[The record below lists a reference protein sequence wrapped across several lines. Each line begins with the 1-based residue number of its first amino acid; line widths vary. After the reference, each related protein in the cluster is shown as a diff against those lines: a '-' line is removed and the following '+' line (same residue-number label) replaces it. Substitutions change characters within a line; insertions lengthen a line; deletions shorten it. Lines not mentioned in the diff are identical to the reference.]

1 MTETVGRATSAAR
14 DTADG
19 TSRNPLSDLAHSEA
33 ADRLKAELQDYL
45 AAQAT
50 RLLTGV
56 GHKLGETTGKLN
68 DIAEGNSPGFAKLA
82 ADGGKKLAEGKGPL
96 RTALELGVTR
106 AKDNVTGA
114 LKNLGGGGKGK
125 RKKSSGNKPTVI
137 MEYID
142 VGVPLRT
149 AYDQWTQ
156 YQDFST
162 FAKGVK
168 SANKAD
174 DTTSDWQA
182 KIWWSNRSWKATT
195 TEQVPDDRIAWS
207 SEGAKGT
214 TKGVVSFHKLADNLT
229 RVLLVIEYYPSG
241 LFEKTGNIWRAQG
254 RRARLDL
261 KNFARFITI
270 KGEAED
276 SWRGE
281 IRDGEVVRSHE
292 DAVAEEEEEQGGPE
306 DSQAGD
312 SEPGDS
318 EAEGEEYDEETPEG
332 EAGGGPEDAYDEDE
346 ADEAEAGYEDED
358 EEDAAPEDAYE
369 DEAGGAEP
377 DDPYEDED
385 EEAAGDEDDEEYEEG
400 VPPEEDAPQ
409 EEEYEDEDE
418 EYEDDDE
425 PAEEAGADEPEGRS
439 RR

>member
-1 MTETVGRATSAAR
+1 MTGTLGRAGSAAR
-14 DTADG
+14 DRADG
-19 TSRNPLSDLAHSEA
+19 AAKNPLAGVAHSEA

-45 AAQAT
+45 AARAT
-50 RLLTGV
+50 RLLTGL
-56 GHKLGETTGKLN
+56 GHRLGETTNKLN

-82 ADGGKKLAEGKGPL
+82 LDGGRKITEGKSPL
-96 RTALELGVTR
+96 RSAVELGASR
-106 AKDNVTGA
+106 AKDNVMGA
-114 LKNLGGGGKGK
+114 LKGLGGGKGK
-125 RKKSSGNKPTVI
+125 RKKSAGQKPTVI
-137 MEYID
+137 IEHID

-168 SANKAD
+168 SASRSD
-174 DTTSDWQA
+174 DSTSDWQA
-182 KIWWSNRSWKATT
+182 KIWWSNRSWKAKT

-214 TKGVVSFHKLADNLT
+214 TRGVVSFHRLADNLT
-229 RVLLVIEYYPSG
+229 RVLLVVEYYPSG

-261 KNFARFITI
+261 KHFARFITI

-292 DAVAEEEEEQGGPE
+292 DALAEEEDETSADDREEEPGGEYEDEPEEEYEPESEDEEEEEEGPE
-306 DSQAGD
+306 AAEE
-312 SEPGDS
+312 SEED
-318 EAEGEEYDEETPEG
+318 EY
-332 EAGGGPEDAYDEDE
+332 PEDEYTYDDEDE
-346 ADEAEAGYEDED
+346 AETEDEQ
-358 EEDAAPEDAYE
+358 PES
-369 DEAGGAEP
+369 
-377 DDPYEDED
+377 
-385 EEAAGDEDDEEYEEG
+385 
-400 VPPEEDAPQ
+400 
-409 EEEYEDEDE
+409 
-418 EYEDDDE
+418 
-425 PAEEAGADEPEGRS
+425 RS

>member
-1 MTETVGRATSAAR
+1 MTETVGSATSAAR
-14 DTADG
+14 GATDKAA
-19 TSRNPLSDLAHSEA
+19 PLTDLAHSEA
-33 ADRLKAELQDYL
+33 ADRLKAEVQEYL

-82 ADGGKKLAEGKGPL
+82 LDGGRKIAEGKGPL
-96 RTALELGVTR
+96 RSALELGASR
-106 AKDNVTGA
+106 AKENVVEA
-114 LKNLGGGGKGK
+114 FKNLGGGKGK
-125 RKKSSGNKPTVI
+125 RKGGAGNKPTVI
-137 MEYID
+137 LESVD

-168 SANKAD
+168 SANRAD
-174 DTTSDWQA
+174 DTQSDWQM
-182 KIWWSNRSWKATT
+182 KIFWSSRSWKAKT
-195 TEQVPDDRIAWS
+195 TEQVPDERISWT

-214 TKGVVSFHKLADNLT
+214 TKGVVSFHELGESLT
-229 RVLLVIEYYPSG
+229 RVLLVIEYYPKG

-261 KNFARFITI
+261 KNYVRFITL

-276 SWRGE
+276 AWRGE

-292 DAVAEEEEEQGGPE
+292 DAAAEEEQEGEESYEGDDEERDEYEEGEEPRGEEEEEEEEEEPE
-306 DSQAGD
+306 EEEPREDEGD
-312 SEPGDS
+312 A
-318 EAEGEEYDEETPEG
+318 EAEEEPAEE
-332 EAGGGPEDAYDEDE
+332 
-346 ADEAEAGYEDED
+346 EAEA
-358 EEDAAPEDAYE
+358 
-369 DEAGGAEP
+369 
-377 DDPYEDED
+377 
-385 EEAAGDEDDEEYEEG
+385 
-400 VPPEEDAPQ
+400 
-409 EEEYEDEDE
+409 EYEDEE
-418 EYEDDDE
+418 EPEYEY
-425 PAEEAGADEPEGRS
+425 ADGGS

>member
-14 DTADG
+14 DGADG
-19 TSRNPLSDLAHSEA
+19 ATNPLSELAHSEA
-33 ADRLKAELQDYL
+33 ADRLKAEVQDYL
-45 AAQAT
+45 AAQVT

-56 GHKLGETTGKLN
+56 GQKLGETTGKLN

-82 ADGGKKLAEGKGPL
+82 TDGGKKLAEGKGPL
-96 RTALELGVTR
+96 RTAVELGAGR
-106 AKDNVTGA
+106 AKDNVKGA
-114 LKNLGGGGKGK
+114 LKNLGGGKGK

-137 MEYID
+137 IEHID

-182 KIWWSNRSWKATT
+182 KIWWSSRSWKATT
-195 TEQVPDDRIAWS
+195 TEQVPDDRIAWT

-241 LFEKTGNIWRAQG
+241 FFEKTGNIWRAQG
-254 RRARLDL
+254 RRTRLDL

-281 IRDGEVVRSHE
+281 IREGEVVRSHE
-292 DAVAEEEEEQGGPE
+292 DAVAEEEQQQEGSEDAEGSADEEHEENGAPE
-306 DSQAGD
+306 DT
-312 SEPGDS
+312 
-318 EAEGEEYDEETPEG
+318 YDESDEDDEYEDD
-332 EAGGGPEDAYDEDE
+332 EAAGPEDAHEDE
-346 ADEAEAGYEDED
+346 T
-358 EEDAAPEDAYE
+358 
-369 DEAGGAEP
+369 GGAEP

-385 EEAAGDEDDEEYEEG
+385 EEAAGDDEDDDEEYEEG
-400 VPPEEDAPQ
+400 VPPEE
-409 EEEYEDEDE
+409 EYEDEDADE
-418 EYEDDDE
+418 EYEDDE
-425 PAEEAGADEPEGRS
+425 PAGEAAAEEPEGRS

>member
-14 DTADG
+14 DGADG
-19 TSRNPLSDLAHSEA
+19 AAKNPLSDLAHSEA

-82 ADGGKKLAEGKGPL
+82 ADGGRKLAEGKGPL
-96 RTALELGVTR
+96 RTAVELGAGRV
-106 AKDNVTGA
+106 KDNVKGA
-114 LKNLGGGGKGK
+114 LKNLGGGKGK

-137 MEYID
+137 IEHID

-214 TKGVVSFHKLADNLT
+214 TKGVVSFHKIADNLT
-229 RVLLVIEYYPSG
+229 RVVLVIEYYPSG
-241 LFEKTGNIWRAQG
+241 FFEKTGNIWRAQG

-292 DAVAEEEEEQGGPE
+292 DALAEEEEEQGGPE
-306 DSQAGD
+306 GEHEDA
-312 SEPGDS
+312 
-318 EAEGEEYDEETPEG
+318 EAEEAEEEG
-332 EAGGGPEDAYDEDE
+332 APEDAYDEDE
-346 ADEAEAGYEDED
+346 EYEGEED
-358 EEDAAPEDAYE
+358 EEGAGPEDAYE
-369 DEAGGAEP
+369 DEEGAEP
-377 DDPYEDED
+377 EDPYEDED

-400 VPPEEDAPQ
+400 VPPEE
-409 EEEYEDEDE
+409 EYEDEDE
-418 EYEDDDE
+418 EYEDDE
-425 PAEEAGADEPEGRS
+425 PADEAAPEESEGRS